1 MRWRGTHGHRLTTER
16 REPWF
21 ARRYAA
27 RMDAGKPVLVIFH
40 GATGK
45 EPAERMVAQT
55 RVAVARRT
63 ITEALKAGFGGVVVA
78 TDSPDQFQGL
88 PADVEI
94 EVDAKGAP
102 FGFLERLQGIVQAR
116 ALERPVVMGSGS
128 LPLLG
133 AAELGD
139 VAAKLGAMDEGCVT
153 NNFFSSDLTGWTPG
167 RAVSRLRDVTRDN
180 VLPRRLRDQA
190 GLRSTTLPRTTATTF
205 DLDTPADMIVL
216 ALQEG
221 LPREIRVAM
230 PEPPIPLDRYRA
242 VMRAV
247 CDPLAQVVIAGRV
260 SSSAWQYLETETA
273 SRVRLLSEERGL
285 ATAGP
290 GHKARSVL
298 GFLWEAVGAE
308 RFFEQLG
315 ELGDVAV
322 LDTRVIEAHVGATPS
337 REDRFESDLYRWR
350 AIEDPFLREF
360 TWAAGKSTQPVLL
373 GGHSLVS
380 GGLMALTDAAWREN
394 DRRISNLLIPQD

>member
-1 MRWRGTHGHRLTTER
+1 
-16 REPWF
+16 
-21 ARRYAA
+21 
-27 RMDAGKPVLVIFH
+27 MDAEKPVLVMFH
-40 GATGK
+40 GATGS
-45 EPAERMVAQT
+45 EPAERLVART
-55 RVAVARRT
+55 RVAVARWT
-63 ITEALKAGFGGVVVA
+63 IAEALKAEFGGVIVA
-78 TDSPDQFQGL
+78 TDAPDEFKGL
-88 PADVEI
+88 PAGVEI
-94 EVDAKGAP
+94 EADKKGAP
-102 FGFLERLQGIVQAR
+102 FGFLERLQGIIGSRGLV
-116 ALERPVVMGSGS
+116 RPVVMGSGS
-128 LPLLG
+128 LPLMG
-133 AAELGD
+133 RAELGT
-139 VAAKLGAMDEGCVT
+139 VAMRLSAMAEGCVT

-167 RAVSRLRDVTRDN
+167 GAVARLRDVTRDN
-180 VLPRRLRDQA
+180 VLPRQLRDQA

-221 LPREIRVAM
+221 LPKAIRDGM

-247 CDPLAQVVIAGRV
+247 CDPNAQVVVAGRV

-290 GHKARSVL
+290 RHRARSVL

-308 RFFEQLG
+308 RFFEELA

-322 LDTRVIEAHVGATPS
+322 LDTRVIEAHVRATPS

-350 AIEDPFLREF
+350 AIEDSFLREF
-360 TWAAGKSTQPVLL
+360 TWAAARSKQPVLL